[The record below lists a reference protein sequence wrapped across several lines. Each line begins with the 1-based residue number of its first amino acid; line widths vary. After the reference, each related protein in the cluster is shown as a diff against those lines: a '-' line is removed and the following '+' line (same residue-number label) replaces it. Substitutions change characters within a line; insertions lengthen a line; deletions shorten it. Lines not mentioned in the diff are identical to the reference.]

1 MSKTLII
8 IGIIAIGAVVGG
20 IIGYYGKCSTGQCP
34 LTSTPWGGAIWGG
47 LLASIIALTIFN
59 KPPLVPDAP
68 TIVKVTA
75 TAEFATMLAES
86 QQPILVDFYADWCGP
101 CRNLAPVINKL
112 SEAFSGQAKIVKIN
126 IDNAAEL
133 AQKYQVSSIPCV
145 IVFNQGKESD
155 RFVGIRL
162 YQDYSN
168 ALNKHIKPQK
178 INKPE
183 ETQNEPAK

>member
-1 MSKTLII
+1 MI
-8 IGIIAIGAVVGG
+8 IGIIAIGAVIGG

-59 KPPLVPDAP
+59 KPPKVADAQD
-68 TIVKVTA
+68 ILKVT
-75 TAEFATMLAES
+75 TTTEFATMLTEA

-101 CRNLAPVINKL
+101 CRNLAPLINKL
-112 SEAFSGQAKIVKIN
+112 SNDFSGRAKIVKIN

-133 AQKYQVSSIPCV
+133 AQKYQISSIPCV
-145 IVFNQGKESD
+145 IVFNQGKETD
-155 RFVGIRL
+155 RFIGIKL

-168 ALNKHIKPQK
+168 ALNKYIE
-178 INKPE
+178 PE
-183 ETQNEPAK
+183 PKN